1 MLIHLGYEI
10 EFYLPA
16 AAEAF
21 FALSIHPSRSHR
33 IRKSERLRI
42 GPDVPFSAFLD
53 SFGNLCGRANLP
65 AGSVRFTNDAI
76 IEDDGQ
82 RDPVNLAARQLS
94 VNELPASVLR
104 FLLPSRYCEVDS
116 ELSKVAWD
124 LFGSTEK
131 GWSRVQAIC
140 NFVHQHLKFDYLQA
154 RANRTALEGYR
165 EKVGVCRDFM
175 HLAITFCRCMNIPAR
190 YATGYLGDLRSPGAI
205 SNGFQ
210 RLVRGVFGGSLVDLR
225 RPPQ

>member
-82 RDPVNLAARQLS
+82 RDPVNLAA
-94 VNELPASVLR
+94 
-104 FLLPSRYCEVDS
+104 
-116 ELSKVAWD
+116 
-124 LFGSTEK
+124 
-131 GWSRVQAIC
+131 
-140 NFVHQHLKFDYLQA
+140 QHLKFDYLQA